1 MEVVWLVEEGGVR
14 VNFVYDNLSV
24 LFGASGVVRGV
35 GNTTKEGA
43 AEVGCARDTFEFFV
57 VVKTCREIGVA
68 IGGVYPS

>member
-1 MEVVWLVEEGGVR
+1 MEIIRLVEER
-14 VNFVYDNLSV
+14 VVWVDFVDDNLSV

-57 VVKTCREIGVA
+57 VVKTCREVGVA
-68 IGGVYPS
+68 IGGVYPR